1 MRVARRG
8 RFARHVNATFVNWV
22 GNQRCT
28 PARRLSPSSEAE
40 VQAAVREAAAA
51 GQGVRVVATGHSFS
65 PVHLTGG
72 TLIDLANLGG
82 ITHIDAAARRVR
94 ARPGAAI
101 GAFGEPLWESGL
113 ALANQGDIDTQGIS
127 GAVGTATHGSG
138 LRLQSFSASM
148 RGCRLV
154 DGTGE
159 VVVIDEST
167 PDLLAAAQVS
177 IGMLG
182 VMTEVEIEVV
192 PRYRLVQGIEE
203 WTFARLLD
211 EWDDRIARHRH
222 FSCFWCPAPESGALY
237 GLEVDGAA
245 LGQDMVW
252 VKTLDEV
259 PDDMPVTPGRV
270 DRGYRLYPLEGLEPN
285 FHELEYFVHIDRA
298 REAAVAMRELMLA
311 SQPDAVFP
319 LELRTVAAE
328 SAYLSPQ
335 FEMPT
340 LVLSVS
346 GQPGTDYWDYLRRV
360 DALLG
365 GEFGAR
371 VHWGKLHFLTAEQL
385 RRRYP
390 RAEAF
395 IEIRRRLDPHG
406 VFLNDH
412 LRPLFA

>member
-1 MRVARRG
+1 MG
-8 RFARHVNATFVNWV
+8 ATFVNWV

-28 PARRLSPSSEAE
+28 PARRVSPSSEAG
-40 VQAAVREAAAA
+40 VQAAVREAIAA
-51 GQGVRVVATGHSFS
+51 GQEVRVVATGHSFS
-65 PVHLTGG
+65 PVHLTDG

-82 ITHIDAAARRVR
+82 ITHVDPAARRVR
-94 ARPGAAI
+94 ALPGTAI
-101 GAFGEPLWESGL
+101 GAFGEPLWDAGL
-113 ALANQGDIDTQGIS
+113 ALANQGDIDTQGIG
-127 GAVGTATHGSG
+127 GAIGTATHGSG
-138 LRLQSFSASM
+138 VMLQSFSASM
-148 RGCRLV
+148 RACRLV

-159 VVVIDEST
+159 VVAIDESA

-177 IGMLG
+177 LGMLG

-192 PRYRLVQGIEE
+192 PRYRLAQRIEE
-203 WTFARLLD
+203 WSFDRLLD

-222 FSCFWCPAPESGALY
+222 FSCFWCPAQESGALY

-245 LGQDMVW
+245 LGRDMVW

-259 PDDMPVTPGRV
+259 AEDVPGEPGHV
-270 DRGYRLYPLEGLEPN
+270 DRSYRLYPLEGLEPN
-285 FHELEYFVHIDRA
+285 FHELEYYVHLDRA
-298 REAAVAMRELMLA
+298 KEAAAAMRELMLA

-365 GEFGAR
+365 EYDAR
-371 VHWGKLHFLTAEQL
+371 VHWGKLHFLTREQL
-385 RRRYP
+385 RGRYP

-395 IEIRRRLDPHG
+395 IEIRRRLDPDG

-412 LRPLFA
+412 LRPLFG